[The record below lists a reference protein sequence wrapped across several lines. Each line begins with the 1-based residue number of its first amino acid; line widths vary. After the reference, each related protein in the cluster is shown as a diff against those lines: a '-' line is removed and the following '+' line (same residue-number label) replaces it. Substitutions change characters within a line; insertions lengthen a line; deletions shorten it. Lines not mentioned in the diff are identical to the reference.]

1 MSIRIAPIT
10 RRQFLAAVGS
20 TGVAAVSH
28 PSLTWGSS
36 EKVLRVRSNS
46 DIQGIDPLNPAA
58 GADQDVMM
66 AVFNKLVAYK
76 PILGSGSASGG
87 WDWQLEAATSVE
99 QVDPTHVRFTLMPGI
114 MWTNGFGEMT
124 TDDVKFSFER
134 HAKQKSWTAVD
145 WDPLK
150 EVKIVDK
157 YTGILEF
164 NKPFAPLFN
173 STLPYGSGTIVCKA
187 AVEQLPD
194 QKFSVEPPATSGPY
208 KIESWTPKQKL
219 VLTRHDGWPG
229 PRPTFDR
236 IEIIPIDDPK
246 TAEIAFEAGQ
256 LDMTGIAASS
266 LTRYQQQLPDQ
277 TSMRVYP
284 SLYYEWLGMNVD
296 HAPFDDER
304 VRKAVQHAVDVNAI
318 LDVAYFG
325 AADRATGIIAPGLP
339 GHRDSNKINQIN
351 LDKARSLL
359 AEAGLADGFK
369 TTLDVHNITDHMS
382 AAQVIQANLARVG
395 IEVQINSHDSGTF
408 WTLGLESEGDAW
420 KGVQMVY
427 NRYSM
432 APDPYWATAWFTP
445 AQIGEWNWERWNSPR
460 YGELHEAAVMETNA
474 EKRHNMYV
482 EMQDLMEDS
491 GAYVFVTH
499 NINGFLYKNSIVPA
513 MRPDGGNMMFRYFES
528 S

>member
-1 MSIRIAPIT
+1 
-10 RRQFLAAVGS
+10 
-20 TGVAAVSH
+20 
-28 PSLTWGSS
+28 
-36 EKVLRVRSNS
+36 
-46 DIQGIDPLNPAA
+46 
-58 GADQDVMM
+58 
-66 AVFNKLVAYK
+66 
-76 PILGSGSASGG
+76 
-87 WDWQLEAATSVE
+87 
-99 QVDPTHVRFTLMPGI
+99 
-114 MWTNGFGEMT
+114 
-124 TDDVKFSFER
+124 
-134 HAKQKSWTAVD
+134 
-145 WDPLK
+145 
-150 EVKIVDK
+150 
-157 YTGILEF
+157 
-164 NKPFAPLFN
+164 
-173 STLPYGSGTIVCKA
+173 
-187 AVEQLPD
+187 VEQLPD

-208 KIESWTPKQKL
+208 KIESWSPKQKL

-382 AAQVIQANLARVG
+382 AAQVIQANLAQVG

-474 EKRHNMYV
+474 EKRHDMYV